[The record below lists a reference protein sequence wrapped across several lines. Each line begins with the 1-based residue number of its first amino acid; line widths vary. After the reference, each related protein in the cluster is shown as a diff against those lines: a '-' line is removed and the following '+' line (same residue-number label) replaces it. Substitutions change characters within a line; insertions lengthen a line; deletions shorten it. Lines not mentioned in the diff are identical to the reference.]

1 MKITPLL
8 LLILALLFIN
18 DSLCAQNSVEST
30 KVLID
35 TGDSH
40 ANQNLIKLDTDANS
54 ASRLAWWSDARFGM
68 FIHWGLYSQWGCH
81 YPSADGSL
89 RDGLGEH
96 MMLRLKIP
104 RAEYAK
110 IADVF
115 NPTQFDAEKWV
126 KIASQAGMKYIVITS
141 KHHDGFAMFNSP
153 SSDYNIVKR
162 TPWKKDPI
170 KELAD
175 ACRHAGLKFG
185 VYYSLGRDWDDPN
198 CPTDIKPD
206 GWRRSNTWDFPDE
219 KKKLFRIYYEN
230 KVKPQVQELMQQYHP
245 DILWFDTPEK
255 INSKQSKEL
264 FTIIRNLNPQCI
276 VNQRIGNRFG
286 DYRVA
291 EQEIPATGWLDP
303 WETCM
308 TLNKHW
314 GYYLGDEEFKSP
326 QTVIRNLI
334 DIVSKGGNL
343 LLNVGPTGQGVIPEQ
358 SVTRLEIVGNWL
370 KLNGVSIYGAKQSN
384 LPVPGW
390 GRLTLSANDPKHR
403 LFLHVFDWPKNGI
416 LTVKGISHVNS
427 VKFINDS
434 SILDSQCDADGLHVR
449 LPSRVPDPLS
459 TTIEVYL

>member
-18 DSLCAQNSVEST
+18 DSICAQNSVEST

-40 ANQNLIKLDTDANS
+40 ANQNLIKLDTEANS

-255 INSKQSKEL
+255 INSKQSL
-264 FTIIRNLNPQCI
+264 LVF
-276 VNQRIGNRFG
+276 
-286 DYRVA
+286 
-291 EQEIPATGWLDP
+291 
-303 WETCM
+303 
-308 TLNKHW
+308 
-314 GYYLGDEEFKSP
+314 FK
-326 QTVIRNLI
+326 
-334 DIVSKGGNL
+334 
-343 LLNVGPTGQGVIPEQ
+343 
-358 SVTRLEIVGNWL
+358 
-370 KLNGVSIYGAKQSN
+370 
-384 LPVPGW
+384 
-390 GRLTLSANDPKHR
+390 
-403 LFLHVFDWPKNGI
+403 FF
-416 LTVKGISHVNS
+416 
-427 VKFINDS
+427 
-434 SILDSQCDADGLHVR
+434 
-449 LPSRVPDPLS
+449 
-459 TTIEVYL
+459 